1 MDFIVIS
8 TVHKAVVCADA
19 DSGVITTIS
28 LTGGSVEHTCL
39 AAEYCGMT
47 DLVASEDSVFVA
59 TPASGVVVM
68 SVSGSEVSGHLCDP
82 DGPSVPTSMLVNSRR
97 DGQLIVGYRHGLV
110 VIFDVDTE
118 TVVCS
123 LRGHSA
129 RINTLH
135 LLSTGQLI
143 SAADD
148 QRGIIWNDQQPA
160 DDVAMETGM
169 WAQWQVRDD
178 VSCYT
183 LDNCRRLVY
192 AGFSSGDVHVYD
204 VDTGQSVSRV
214 IIIILIIIIM

>member
-82 DGPSVPTSMLVNSRR
+82 DGPSVRTVAVRPLDTS
-97 DGQLIVGYRHGLV
+97 
-110 VIFDVDTE
+110 VIQ
-118 TVVCS
+118 TVPQC
-123 LRGHSA
+123 R
-129 RINTLH
+129 
-135 LLSTGQLI
+135 
-143 SAADD
+143 
-148 QRGIIWNDQQPA
+148 
-160 DDVAMETGM
+160 
-169 WAQWQVRDD
+169 QWQ
-178 VSCYT
+178 
-183 LDNCRRLVY
+183 
-192 AGFSSGDVHVYD
+192 
-204 VDTGQSVSRV
+204 
-214 IIIILIIIIM
+214 